1 MRSRRTTVV
10 LPEELRDCFKLE
22 SVGGKVRGT
31 RLHKVH
37 DCDWAGRVIVADN
50 SAEMTDERQIH
61 TALNKRIMI
70 TCTRIVDSNV
80 LEELLAVCSS
90 SEGMVSLK
98 SRAWPRR
105 CSCRPLPTRRYS
117 IKV

>member
-37 DCDWAGRVIVADN
+37 DCDWAGRVIVAEN
-50 SAEMTDERQIH
+50 SAEMSDRFIR
-61 TALNKRIMI
+61 L
-70 TCTRIVDSNV
+70 
-80 LEELLAVCSS
+80 
-90 SEGMVSLK
+90 
-98 SRAWPRR
+98 
-105 CSCRPLPTRRYS
+105 
-117 IKV
+117 

>member
-50 SAEMTDERQIH
+50 SAEMRDRFIRLPPCDVVECGNGPRTENAPWPSSWTSLEDLTQSRWYEYPPVRPCRSRSQSG
-61 TALNKRIMI
+61 
-70 TCTRIVDSNV
+70 CT
-80 LEELLAVCSS
+80 
-90 SEGMVSLK
+90 
-98 SRAWPRR
+98 
-105 CSCRPLPTRRYS
+105 T
-117 IKV
+117 